1 MALNRSG
8 YVLAVVAVASATV
21 LASGGQA
28 RLPQNGADLK
38 TLMTELS
45 NWGRWG
51 ADDQLGTLNLITPE
65 TRRRAAGL
73 VTEGISVSLA
83 RTAEREEADDVGSP
97 YEITM
102 RGAGMDSI
110 AVSYHGYA
118 HTHVDALWHFAV
130 DGESYN
136 GVPRSLGFETG
147 APALSVL
154 TLKDGVFT
162 RGVVIDIPRLRGV
175 PYLEPGTAI
184 YPEDLDRWEEATG
197 VTVGAGD
204 AVFIYTGRWARR
216 AALGPW
222 NGGGNAAGLHSSAA
236 AWLKT
241 RDVALLGH
249 DGGNEV
255 VPTLVE
261 GVGFPIHQLTLVA
274 MGMPLFDNC
283 DLEAVAAT
291 AARLGRW
298 DFLLTVA
305 PLAIPGGTG
314 SPINPVATF

>member
-1 MALNRSG
+1 
-8 YVLAVVAVASATV
+8 
-21 LASGGQA
+21 
-28 RLPQNGADLK
+28 
-38 TLMTELS
+38 
-45 NWGRWG
+45 
-51 ADDQLGTLNLITPE
+51 
-65 TRRRAAGL
+65 
-73 VTEGISVSLA
+73 
-83 RTAEREEADDVGSP
+83 
-97 YEITM
+97 
-102 RGAGMDSI
+102 
-110 AVSYHGYA
+110 VSYHGYA
-118 HTHVDALWHFAV
+118 HTHVDASWHFAV
-130 DGESYN
+130 AGESYN

-222 NGGGNAAGLHSSAA
+222 NVGGNAAGLHASAA